1 MRAAHMHEHIGERN
15 ICPNIESALK
25 RASEIHAHVAA

>member
-15 ICPNIESALK
+15 ICPNIESPLK